1 LAEQIDLPY
10 TLKNLDELLVR
21 SRDGLRRIKQ
31 IVDDLRHFARLDDAD
46 LHDADLNAGIESTI
60 NIVQGKAKSRRVRIE
75 KQLGAL
81 PPVSCYPA
89 KVNQVIMNLLTN
101 AIDASPEG
109 TAVTIRTS
117 VVPAGA
123 ACSGGGDKPAASA
136 EPAVRIEV
144 IDEGAGI
151 PPAIRPRIFDP
162 FFTTK
167 PPGHGTGLGLSISYG
182 IVQDHGGSI
191 DVESTPGK
199 GAAFVVTLPL
209 KPAKG

>member
-1 LAEQIDLPY
+1 MN
-10 TLKNLDELLVR
+10 NLDELLVR

-60 NIVQGKAKSRRVRIE
+60 NIVQGKAKSRRVRID
-75 KQLGAL
+75 KQLGEL
-81 PPVSCYPA
+81 PQVACYPA

-109 TAVTIRTS
+109 GVVTVRTS
-117 VVPAGA
+117 LVAG
-123 ACSGGGDKPAASA
+123 SGGGEQPAADKPSN
-136 EPAVRIEV
+136 EPAARIEV
-144 IDEGAGI
+144 IDEGPGI

-182 IVQDHGGSI
+182 IVQDHGGTI
-191 DVESTPGK
+191 DTESTPGK
-199 GAAFVVTLPL
+199 GATFVVTLPL
-209 KPAKG
+209 KPRKG